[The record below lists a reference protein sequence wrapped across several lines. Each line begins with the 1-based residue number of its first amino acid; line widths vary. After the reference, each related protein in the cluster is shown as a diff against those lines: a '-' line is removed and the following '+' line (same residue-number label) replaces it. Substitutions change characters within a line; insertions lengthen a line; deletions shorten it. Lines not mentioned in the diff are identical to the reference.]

1 MGWKSHD
8 CERPLY
14 VHTEVASPEVINTY
28 RLCSAVNKPHLMLSL
43 SRSGEEKT
51 TSASPSLSHW
61 NMGSHGHP
69 AIHSGSGAGALTTE
83 LSLQPLILLG
93 AQGVVQTN
101 QEGARLKMDGIDRL
115 HHPRQLL
122 PYHFRLGRGLGDSGV
137 GPGSKAERREGRRK
151 RRAAGRAG
159 GWLAGQRRSAVANV
173 GYDWIRGVRADIFP
187 VLTSV
192 SRARRPSRS

>member
-1 MGWKSHD
+1 MEKQ
-8 CERPLY
+8 
-14 VHTEVASPEVINTY
+14 N
-28 RLCSAVNKPHLMLSL
+28 LMLSL

-61 NMGSHGHP
+61 NVGSHGHR

-83 LSLQPLILLG
+83 LSFQPLILLG

-101 QEGARLKMDGIDRL
+101 QEGAQLKMDGIDSL
-115 HHPRQLL
+115 HHPRHLL
-122 PYHFRLGRGLGDSGV
+122 PSHFRLGRV
-137 GPGSKAERREGRRK
+137 
-151 RRAAGRAG
+151 
-159 GWLAGQRRSAVANV
+159 
-173 GYDWIRGVRADIFP
+173 P

>member
-1 MGWKSHD
+1 
-8 CERPLY
+8 
-14 VHTEVASPEVINTY
+14 
-28 RLCSAVNKPHLMLSL
+28 MLSL

-61 NMGSHGHP
+61 NVGSHGHR

-115 HHPRQLL
+115 HHPRHLL
-122 PYHFRLGRGLGDSGV
+122 PSHFRLGRGLRLGKGSGV
-137 GPGSKAERREGRRK
+137 RVSWTCRGRIRARNTPVSCKSVYKPTTTRNRGARPPSRNCVGAAPGSPRGCRPCARDGRKKRKRSRSWGPGPSE
-151 RRAAGRAG
+151 
-159 GWLAGQRRSAVANV
+159 AVP
-173 GYDWIRGVRADIFP
+173 GHSLPLP
-187 VLTSV
+187 VSLGLHFLSFLQ
-192 SRARRPSRS
+192 AW

>member
-101 QEGARLKMDGIDRL
+101 QEGA
-115 HHPRQLL
+115 
-122 PYHFRLGRGLGDSGV
+122 DSRWT
-137 GPGSKAERREGRRK
+137 E
-151 RRAAGRAG
+151 
-159 GWLAGQRRSAVANV
+159 
-173 GYDWIRGVRADIFP
+173 
-187 VLTSV
+187 
-192 SRARRPSRS
+192 